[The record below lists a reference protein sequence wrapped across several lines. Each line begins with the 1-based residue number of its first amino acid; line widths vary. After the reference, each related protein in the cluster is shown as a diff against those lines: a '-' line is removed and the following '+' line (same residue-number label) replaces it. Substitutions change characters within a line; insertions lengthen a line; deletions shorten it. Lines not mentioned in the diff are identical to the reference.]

1 MAKRDDPRQLNLF
14 GVAAEPSAGAPAASA
29 SAPTKHGNSRVG
41 PAAVGEDWA
50 ELARKLPSEIRIGTS
65 SWSFPGWVGLVYDRS
80 ASEQTLARHGLAAYA
95 RHPLLRM
102 VGIDRSFYAPL
113 GRAAFQ
119 DYAAAVPEHFRFLC
133 KAFDGVT
140 SPLVRTGAGDSGMR
154 YGESPHFLD
163 AAFAAEQVVR
173 PFVDGLGE
181 KCGPLVFQF
190 VPMSRQAMGKPVVF
204 LDRLAAFLAALPRS
218 AMLAVEIRNRELLTT
233 RYASVLRDL
242 GVAHC
247 YNVHPSMPT
256 IAEQRQMIAVETQP
270 AAVVRWMLNR
280 KFDYESA
287 KNAYAPFDRIVDA
300 DVATRAEI
308 ANLCGQA
315 AILQK
320 LVFVAINNKAEGS
333 APLSLRELAR
343 EIVLGREKA

>member
-1 MAKRDDPRQLNLF
+1 MAKRDDPRQMSLF
-14 GVAAEPSAGAPAASA
+14 GAPESAAVPSPKPGARVGAAPAS
-29 SAPTKHGNSRVG
+29 G
-41 PAAVGEDWA
+41 DWV
-50 ELARKLPSEIRIGTS
+50 ELAQKLPAEIRVGTS

-95 RHPLLRM
+95 RHPLFRM

-113 GRAAFQ
+113 GLAAFQ
-119 DYAAAVPEHFRFLC
+119 SYAAAVPDHFRFLC

-140 SPLVRTGAGDSGMR
+140 SPLVRTGATDSGMR

-173 PFVDGLGE
+173 PFIEGLGD

-190 VPMSRQAMGKPVVF
+190 VPMSKQAMGKPDRF
-204 LDRLAAFLAALPRS
+204 LDRLAAFLTALPRN
-218 AMLAVEIRNRELLTT
+218 AMLAVEIRNRELLTPK
-233 RYASVLRDL
+233 YAGVLRDC

-247 YNVHPSMPT
+247 YNVHPSMPPV
-256 IAEQRQMIAVETQP
+256 AEQREIIPIESQP

-287 KNAYAPFDRIVDA
+287 KNAYEPFDRIVDA
-300 DVATRAEI
+300 DVRSRAEI

-343 EIVLGREKA
+343 EIVLAKS